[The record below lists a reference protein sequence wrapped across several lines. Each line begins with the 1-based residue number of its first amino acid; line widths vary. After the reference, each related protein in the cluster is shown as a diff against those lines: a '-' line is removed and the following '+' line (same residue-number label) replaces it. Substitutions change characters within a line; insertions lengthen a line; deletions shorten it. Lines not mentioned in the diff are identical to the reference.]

1 MIRINLAPP
10 PTKKSGGPTFA
21 SAEGINLGL
30 AFGVLFVA
38 LIGGLGAYWW
48 KVSSDV
54 AWFNTQVQ
62 TAEAEKK
69 RLASVIAEGQRYK
82 REKEELESRV
92 NAIERVARDQA
103 RPTYLMDA
111 VAGMLPAGL
120 WLSRIEEKG
129 QQLRF
134 AGTTSSSLALSDFM
148 ANLKMSGKFKDVD
161 LVESRQD
168 LTKSP
173 RTLTFEVS
181 CRFEI

>member
-10 PTKKSGGPTFA
+10 PTKKRGGPTFA
-21 SAEGINLGL
+21 SAEGINLGIV
-30 AFGVLFVA
+30 FGVLFVA
-38 LIGGLGAYWW
+38 LIGVLGAYWW

-54 AWFNTQVQ
+54 AWLNVEVQ

-69 RLASVIAEGQRYK
+69 RLANVIAEGQRYK

-111 VAGMLPAGL
+111 MAGVLPADL

-134 AGTTSSSLALSDFM
+134 AGTTFSSLALSDFM
-148 ANLKMSGKFKDVD
+148 TNLKMSGKFKDVD

-173 RTLTFEVS
+173 RAITFEVS

>member
-10 PTKKSGGPTFA
+10 STKKAGPRLS
-21 SAEGINLGL
+21 SAAGVNLGL

-38 LIGGLGAYWW
+38 FIALLGGYWW
-48 KVSSDV
+48 KVSSDI
-54 AWFNTQVQ
+54 AWLNGEIAQ
-62 TAEAEKK
+62 AEAEKT
-69 RLASVIAEGQRYK
+69 RLAAVIAEGQRYK

-92 NAIERVARDQA
+92 NAIERIARDQA
-103 RPTYLMDA
+103 RPAYLMDA
-111 VAGMLPAGL
+111 MADVLPADL

-129 QQLRF
+129 QQLRL
-134 AGTTSSSLALSDFM
+134 AGTTYSSLALSDFM
-148 ANLKMSGKFKDVD
+148 SNLKASGKFKDVD

-173 RTLTFEVS
+173 RTITFEVS

>member
-10 PTKKSGGPTFA
+10 STKKARPSFSSA
-21 SAEGINLGL
+21 SGINLGL
-30 AFGVLFVA
+30 VFGVVFVA
-38 LIGGLGAYWW
+38 LIALLGGYWW
-48 KVSSDV
+48 KVSSDI
-54 AWFNTQVQ
+54 A
-62 TAEAEKK
+62 
-69 RLASVIAEGQRYK
+69 RLNGEIARPRPRRPASRRSIAEGQRYK

-92 NAIERVARDQA
+92 NAIEQIARDQA
-103 RPTYLMDA
+103 RPAYLMDA
-111 VAGMLPAGL
+111 MADVLPADL

-129 QQLRF
+129 QQLRL
-134 AGTTSSSLALSDFM
+134 AGTTYSSVALSDFM
-148 ANLKMSGKFKDVD
+148 SNLKASGKFKDVD

>member
-10 PTKKSGGPTFA
+10 STKRARPTFSSA
-21 SAEGINLGL
+21 SGVNLGL
-30 AFGVLFVA
+30 VFGVVLVVLIA
-38 LIGGLGAYWW
+38 LLGGYWW
-48 KVSSDV
+48 KVSSEIARLNGEIAV
-54 AWFNTQVQ
+54 A
-62 TAEAEKK
+62 AAEKT
-69 RLASVIAEGQRYK
+69 RLSAVIAEGQRSK

-92 NAIERVARDQA
+92 NAIEQIARDQA
-103 RPTYLMDA
+103 RPAYLMDA
-111 VAGMLPAGL
+111 MADVLPADL

-129 QQLRF
+129 QQLRL
-134 AGTTSSSLALSDFM
+134 AGTTYSSVALSDFM
-148 ANLKMSGKFKDVD
+148 SNLKASGKFKDVD

>member
-10 PTKKSGGPTFA
+10 STKKAGPSLS
-21 SAEGINLGL
+21 SAAGVNLGL
-30 AFGVLFVA
+30 VFGVVFVA
-38 LIGGLGAYWW
+38 LIALLGGYWW
-48 KVSSDV
+48 KISSDI
-54 AWFNTQVQ
+54 ARLNSEIAQ
-62 TAEAEKK
+62 AEAEKT
-69 RLASVIAEGQRYK
+69 RLAAVIAEGQRYK

-92 NAIERVARDQA
+92 NAIEQIARDQA

-111 VAGMLPAGL
+111 MADVLPADL

-129 QQLRF
+129 QQLRL
-134 AGTTSSSLALSDFM
+134 AGTTYSSVALSDFM
-148 ANLKMSGKFKDVD
+148 SNLKASGKFKDVD

-173 RTLTFEVS
+173 RTITFEVS

>member
-10 PTKKSGGPTFA
+10 PTKKRGGPA
-21 SAEGINLGL
+21 LVSAEGINLGMV
-30 AFGVLFVA
+30 FGVLFVA
-38 LIGGLGAYWW
+38 LIGALGAYWW

-54 AWFNTQVQ
+54 AWLNGEIR
-62 TAEAEKK
+62 TAEAERK
-69 RLASVIAEGQRYK
+69 RLSGVIAEGQRYK

-111 VAGMLPAGL
+111 MAGMLPADL
-120 WLSRIEEKG
+120 WLLRIEEKG

-134 AGTTSSSLALSDFM
+134 AGTTFSSLALSDFM
-148 ANLKMSGKFKDVD
+148 ANLKMSGKFKDID

-173 RTLTFEVS
+173 RTITFEVS

>member
-10 PTKKSGGPTFA
+10 STKRARPSLSGA
-21 SAEGINLGL
+21 SGINLGL
-30 AFGVLFVA
+30 VFGVVAVA
-38 LIGGLGAYWW
+38 LIALLGGYWW
-48 KVSSDV
+48 KVSSDITRLNSEIAV
-54 AWFNTQVQ
+54 
-62 TAEAEKK
+62 AEAEKT
-69 RLASVIAEGQRYK
+69 RLAAVIADGQRHK

-92 NAIERVARDQA
+92 NAIEQIARDQA
-103 RPTYLMDA
+103 RPTYFMDA
-111 VAGMLPAGL
+111 MADVMPAEL

-129 QQLRF
+129 QQLRL
-134 AGTTSSSLALSDFM
+134 AGTTYSSVALSDFM
-148 ANLKMSGKFKDVD
+148 TNLKASGKFKDVD

>member
-10 PTKKSGGPTFA
+10 STKKARPSLSSA
-21 SAEGINLGL
+21 SGINLGL
-30 AFGVLFVA
+30 VFGVGFVA
-38 LIGGLGAYWW
+38 LIALLGGYWW

-54 AWFNTQVQ
+54 ARLNREIAA
-62 TAEAEKK
+62 AEAEKT
-69 RLASVIAEGQRYK
+69 RLATVIAEGQRYK

-92 NAIERVARDQA
+92 NAIEQIARNQA
-103 RPTYLMDA
+103 RPAYLMDA
-111 VAGMLPAGL
+111 MADVLPADL

-129 QQLRF
+129 QQLRLS
-134 AGTTSSSLALSDFM
+134 GTTYSSLALSNFM
-148 ANLKMSGKFKDVD
+148 ANLKASGKFKDVD

-173 RTLTFEVS
+173 RTIAFEVS

>member
-1 MIRINLAPP
+1 MIGINLAPP
-10 PTKKSGGPTFA
+10 TTKKAGGPRFNL
-21 SAEGINLGL
+21 GDGVNLGL
-30 AFGVLFVA
+30 VFGILFAA
-38 LIGGLGAYWW
+38 LVGLYGAYWW

-54 AWFNTQVQ
+54 AWLNSQIRS
-62 TAEAEKK
+62 AEAEKT
-69 RLASVIAEGQRYK
+69 RLANVIAEGQRYK

-111 VAGMLPAGL
+111 MAGVLPADL

-129 QQLRF
+129 HQLRF
-134 AGTTSSSLALSDFM
+134 AGTTYSSLALSNFM
-148 ANLKMSGKFKDVD
+148 TNLKESGKFKDVD

-173 RTLTFEVS
+173 RTITFEVS